1 MRRGVTLVLC
11 GLLLAGCLSL
21 PGNSGAGLQETRWVL
36 VEVNG
41 EGFTSPVEGP
51 AFFLQLRKDG
61 SMAAWAGCNALRGG
75 YQHQSGIL
83 RVGPFDEAPRQ
94 CAPEVMAEE
103 RRVVRALE
111 GASRYRLEGSHLSL
125 LNPIGVVQARFRP
138 E

>member
-1 MRRGVTLVLC
+1 MHRGVIPGLC
-11 GLLLAGCLSL
+11 GLLLAGCLGL
-21 PGNSGAGLQETRWVL
+21 PGNGGPGLRETRWVL

-41 EGFTSPVEGP
+41 EAFTPPADGP
-51 AFFLQLRKDG
+51 AFFLELHRDDT
-61 SMAAWAGCNALRGG
+61 MAVWAGCNALRGG
-75 YQHQSGIL
+75 YQHQGGIL

-94 CAPEVMAEE
+94 CAPEVMARE

-111 GASRYRLEGSHLSL
+111 GASRYRLEGGFLSL